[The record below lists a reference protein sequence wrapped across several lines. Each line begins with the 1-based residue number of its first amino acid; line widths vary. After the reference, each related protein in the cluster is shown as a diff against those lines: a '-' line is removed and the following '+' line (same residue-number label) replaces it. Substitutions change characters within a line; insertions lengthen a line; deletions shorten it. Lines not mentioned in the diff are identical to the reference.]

1 MQCNT
6 LYAASLAPAPL
17 SLCRSYG
24 VLVWELLTM
33 QRPYEVTA
41 YHILALLQPVC
52 AHGWGDYCGS
62 GPLGTMGGE
71 IAVGVVP

>member
-1 MQCNT
+1 
-6 LYAASLAPAPL
+6 
-17 SLCRSYG
+17 
-24 VLVWELLTM
+24 M